1 METFVIVLIVI
12 VSVLLGLII
21 LVQNPKGG
29 GLATGFTGANQIG
42 GVKRTT
48 DFLEKATWSLAILLL
63 ALSITATGLEKSNT
77 VVEEG
82 LQDIIEE
89 TTPSIPAPA
98 QEGAGT
104 SIPTTDGTEENGGE

>member
-1 METFVIVLIVI
+1 METFVIVLIII

-48 DFLEKATWSLAILLL
+48 DFLEKATWTLAILLL
-63 ALSITATGLEKSNT
+63 VLSITSTGIEKSQT
-77 VVEEG
+77 VTTEG

-89 TTPSIPAPA
+89 TIPVAP
-98 QEGAGT
+98 
-104 SIPTTDGTEENGGE
+104 IVPVEENNATGIEGLDESGEN

>member
-12 VSVLLGLII
+12 VSALLALIV

-48 DFLEKATWSLAILLL
+48 DFLEKATWTLAILLL
-63 ALSITATGLEKSNT
+63 VLSITATGIRKSSNF
-77 VVEEG
+77 VDEG
-82 LQDIIEE
+82 LNDFIE
-89 TTPSIPAPA
+89 TPQQNIPPA
-98 QEGAGT
+98 TQTDDT
-104 SIPTTDGTEENGGE
+104 SLPVDGSNDDDASN

>member
-1 METFVIVLIVI
+1 METFVIVLILI
-12 VSVLLGLII
+12 VSALLGLII

-63 ALSITATGLEKSNT
+63 VLSITATGLEKSQSN
-77 VVEEG
+77 VEEG
-82 LQDIIEE
+82 LQDFIEE
-89 TTPSIPAPA
+89 TTPTLPA
-98 QEGAGT
+98 QPQENGET
-104 SIPTTDGTEENGGE
+104 SIPTSEGTDENTGE

>member
-12 VSVLLGLII
+12 VSALLGLII

-48 DFLEKATWSLAILLL
+48 DFLEKATWTLAILLL
-63 ALSITATGLEKSNT
+63 VLSITATGLNKSQT
-77 VVEEG
+77 VTDEG
-82 LQDIIEE
+82 LQDLIED
-89 TTPSIPAPA
+89 TNTNIATPMEDNSTPAA
-98 QEGAGT
+98 EDINDEGQ
-104 SIPTTDGTEENGGE
+104 N

>member
-1 METFVIVLIVI
+1 MI

-21 LVQNPKGG
+21 LIQNPKGG

-63 ALSITATGLEKSNT
+63 VLSITSTGIEKSQTGTN
-77 VVEEG
+77 EG
-82 LQDIIEE
+82 LQNLIEE
-89 TTPSIPAPA
+89 TIPVAPA
-98 QEGAGT
+98 AAP
-104 SIPTTDGTEENGGE
+104 IEENNTPAIEGIEESE

>member
-12 VSVLLGLII
+12 VSVLLGLIV

-48 DFLEKATWSLAILLL
+48 DFLEKATWTLAILLL
-63 ALSITATGLEKSNT
+63 VLSITATGLDKT
-77 VVEEG
+77 KVVSGEG
-82 LQDIIEE
+82 LQDVIE
-89 TTPSIPAPA
+89 TPAQTMPAPSEDNNNDIEVPSDA
-98 QEGAGT
+98 GADE
-104 SIPTTDGTEENGGE
+104 SPN

>member
-1 METFVIVLIVI
+1 METFIIVLIVI
-12 VSVLLGLII
+12 VSILLGLIV

-63 ALSITATGLEKSNT
+63 VLSITATGLEKTKNIA
-77 VVEEG
+77 EEG
-82 LQDIIEE
+82 LQDVIE
-89 TTPSIPAPA
+89 TPQQAAPAP
-98 QEGAGT
+98 
-104 SIPTTDGTEENGGE
+104 IENNDNSLQIEDEASESGEN

>member
-12 VSVLLGLII
+12 VSVLLGLIVLI
-21 LVQNPKGG
+21 QNPKGG

-63 ALSITATGLEKSNT
+63 VLSITATGIEKT
-77 VVEEG
+77 RVVSDEG
-82 LQDIIEE
+82 LQDVIE
-89 TTPSIPAPA
+89 TP
-98 QEGAGT
+98 QQN
-104 SIPTTDGTEENGGE
+104 IPTQSNDATELPVDESGDDSGN

>member
-21 LVQNPKGG
+21 LIQNPKGG

-63 ALSITATGLEKSNT
+63 VLSITATGLEKSQ
-77 VVEEG
+77 VVTDQG
-82 LQDIIEE
+82 LQDVIEE
-89 TTPSIPAPA
+89 AAPSIPNPAPA
-98 QEGAGT
+98 EDNNATGIEDLSNDT
-104 SIPTTDGTEENGGE
+104 SE

>member
-21 LVQNPKGG
+21 LIQNPKGG

-63 ALSITATGLEKSNT
+63 VLSITATGLEKSK
-77 VVEEG
+77 VISDEG
-82 LQDIIEE
+82 LQDFIEE
-89 TTPSIPAPA
+89 AAPTVPVPAP
-98 QEGAGT
+98 EGDASG
-104 SIPTTDGTEENGGE
+104 IEGIEDDGTN

>member
-1 METFVIVLIVI
+1 MGTFVIVLCII

-21 LVQNPKGG
+21 LIQNPKGG

-63 ALSITATGLEKSNT
+63 VLSITSTGIEKSQSITND
-77 VVEEG
+77 G
-82 LQDIIEE
+82 LQDLIEE
-89 TTPSIPAPA
+89 TIPVAPLA
-98 QEGAGT
+98 APVENNSSPTIEGL
-104 SIPTTDGTEENGGE
+104 DEGEDN